1 MADPCRAPH
10 RNPLSVMAQ
19 AMALAFALAA
29 GPALAQ
35 SPDAAAAPAESA
47 AEGAI
52 RIELNRLDPQSG
64 GACRLS
70 LVAENTSAED
80 VERLVLEAV
89 GFDRGGRVAA
99 ITLLDLQAL
108 PAGRMRVRSFDLPA
122 LDCEGLG
129 RLLIN
134 DSTCAP
140 DGAAICARPLALGS
154 LVDVEVRQ

>member
-1 MADPCRAPH
+1 MADTCRAPH
-10 RNPLSVMAQ
+10 RNPLS
-19 AMALAFALAA
+19 ALALALALAA

-35 SPDAAAAPAESA
+35 SPDAPAEAAP
-47 AEGAI
+47 EGAI

-122 LDCEGLG
+122 VDCEGLG

-140 DGAAICARPLALGS
+140 NGAAICARPLALGS